1 MIRRQTSHQQ
11 KASHDE
17 ALRSDS
23 GFAAWSKLGVTVRL
37 GRLMGVHGAGLLLD
51 EGCGGYET

>member
-37 GRLMGVHGAGLLLD
+37 GRLMGVRGAGFVA
-51 EGCGGYET
+51 G